1 MEIEDIRYC
10 PHCGKRLTKSTVEG
24 YSWQCKDCDEDFYDF
39 EALTIRFVLDQ
50 CLKELKDNLKK
61 KYVDA
66 IVDCWGTFGIAY
78 ESLERMHFSGKYK
91 YPTAYKYRKDLTLYV
106 KLCIKDSAKRWV
118 RKR

>member
-66 IVDCWGTFGIAY
+66 IAY